1 MSLLQSAEC
10 RDNKILKRSHVLG
23 FCRQLL
29 IVMVSFFVFFAS
41 RVKIIMLKNNAQ
53 YPMFKYI
60 LSMFSSTKLKAARP
74 PKYSENN
81 IDNKLKY
88 V

>member
-1 MSLLQSAEC
+1 
-10 RDNKILKRSHVLG
+10 
-23 FCRQLL
+23 
-29 IVMVSFFVFFAS
+29 
-41 RVKIIMLKNNAQ
+41 MLKNNAQ

-60 LSMFSSTKLKAARP
+60 LSMFSSMKLKAARP

-81 IDNKLKY
+81 IDSKLKY